1 MQQPSTLF
9 VPTRTQAP
17 RSVLLGL
24 GMSDLIAW
32 LDGWGLK
39 QLGPRLAEQD
49 IDLDALMYLTE
60 DDLKELGLTIGL
72 RRRRSRKVCAGLPRS
87 WCRLPLVG
95 PHRARTEAPNG
106 GN

>member
-1 MQQPSTLF
+1 
-9 VPTRTQAP
+9 
-17 RSVLLGL
+17 
-24 GMSDLIAW
+24 MSDLIAW

-72 RRRRSRKVCAGLPRS
+72 RRRLLHAIEEGLRRPAAE
-87 WCRLPLVG
+87 LVPPALVG